1 MDSTD
6 EEQTPIRKVMW
17 DIETNDTSFMHNL
30 IDEEMEVHDREQ
42 KNKQAKLLTRMGDE
56 AVREIYTWT
65 QKKDL
70 ANEEL

>member
-1 MDSTD
+1 MTD
-6 EEQTPIRKVMW
+6 KETIPKRKVIW
-17 DIETNDTSFMHNL
+17 DIETNDISFMHNL

>member
-1 MDSTD
+1 MTD
-6 EEQTPIRKVMW
+6 KETTPVRKVIW
-17 DIETNDTSFMHNL
+17 DIETNDISFMHNL

-56 AVREIYTWT
+56 AVREIYSWT

>member
-1 MDSTD
+1 MTD
-6 EEQTPIRKVMW
+6 KETIPVRKVIW
-17 DIETNDTSFMHNL
+17 DIETNDISFMHNL

-56 AVREIYTWT
+56 AVREIYSWT

>member
-1 MDSTD
+1 MTD
-6 EEQTPIRKVMW
+6 KETIPVRKVIW
-17 DIETNDTSFMHNL
+17 DIETNDISFMHNL

>member
-1 MDSTD
+1 
-6 EEQTPIRKVMW
+6 MW

-42 KNKQAKLLTRMGDE
+42 KDKQAKLLTRMGDE

-70 ANEEL
+70 ANGEL

>member
-1 MDSTD
+1 MTD
-6 EEQTPIRKVMW
+6 EETTPIRKVIW
-17 DIETNDTSFMHNL
+17 DIETNDISFMHNL

-56 AVREIYTWT
+56 AVREIYSWT

-70 ANEEL
+70 ANGEL

>member
-1 MDSTD
+1 MTD
-6 EEQTPIRKVMW
+6 EETTPIRKVIW
-17 DIETNDTSFMHNL
+17 DIETNDISFMHNL

-56 AVREIYTWT
+56 AVREIYSWT

>member
-1 MDSTD
+1 MTD
-6 EEQTPIRKVMW
+6 EEPTPIRKVMW
-17 DIETNDTSFMHNL
+17 DIETNDTSFMQNL

-42 KNKQAKLLTRMGDE
+42 KDKQAKLLTRMGDE

-70 ANEEL
+70 ANGEL

>member
-1 MDSTD
+1 MTD
-6 EEQTPIRKVMW
+6 EEPTPIRKVMW

-42 KNKQAKLLTRMGDE
+42 KDKQAKLLTRMGDE

-70 ANEEL
+70 ANGEL